1 MGYFQGEAARRSV
14 CLVVL
19 SLPLGKIGNVLD
31 GSGPLVWGLEEG
43 SYGTELIPNC
53 DGHVG

>member
-1 MGYFQGEAARRSV
+1 MGYFRGEAVRRSV